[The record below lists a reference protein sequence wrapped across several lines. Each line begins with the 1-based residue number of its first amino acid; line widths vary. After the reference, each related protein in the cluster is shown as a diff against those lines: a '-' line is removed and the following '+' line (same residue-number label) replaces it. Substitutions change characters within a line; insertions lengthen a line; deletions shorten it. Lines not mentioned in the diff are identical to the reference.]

1 MQKFWNKEELCLFDI
16 IESSGSP
23 QRAPDATIRPN
34 QLFAIAMPFRTM
46 EAKQEQQIL
55 AKIEQELLTPMGLR
69 SLGPQD
75 PGYQGMFGC
84 GFAHAD
90 QYHRD
95 LSYHQGTVWPY
106 LLGFYCDALVNVYG
120 LSPETTTR
128 VSLIIQPLLEHLNDE
143 GCLGSISELFDGSRP
158 HLARGATASA
168 WSVAE
173 VMRWYSWQTR
183 R

>member
-1 MQKFWNKEELCLFDI
+1 
-16 IESSGSP
+16 
-23 QRAPDATIRPN
+23 
-34 QLFAIAMPFRTM
+34 
-46 EAKQEQQIL
+46 
-55 AKIEQELLTPMGLR
+55 MGLR
-69 SLGPQD
+69 SLTPQD

-106 LLGFYCDALVNVYG
+106 LLGFYCDALVHVYG

-128 VSLIIQPLLEHLNDE
+128 ISLVMQPLLEHLLDE
-143 GCLGSISELFDGSRP
+143 GCLGSVSELFDGSRP